1 MAFIDEIKKGLA
13 TNKINNEDLLGLYCD
28 KMISMDD
35 LLKGLEYYYYEIQ
48 SKS

>member
-13 TNKINNEDLLGLYCD
+13 ANKINNEDLLDLYCD
-28 KMISMDD
+28 KMITMED

-48 SKS
+48 SKH